1 MADEIN
7 PDGNKEKKE
16 KGCPLSNQKP
26 VKRVL
31 WNASKVGISNYR
43 GNLIPEGD
51 E

>member
-7 PDGNKEKKE
+7 PDGNKEKEE
-16 KGCPLSNQKP
+16 KGFHCLNQKP
-26 VKRVL
+26 VKRAL